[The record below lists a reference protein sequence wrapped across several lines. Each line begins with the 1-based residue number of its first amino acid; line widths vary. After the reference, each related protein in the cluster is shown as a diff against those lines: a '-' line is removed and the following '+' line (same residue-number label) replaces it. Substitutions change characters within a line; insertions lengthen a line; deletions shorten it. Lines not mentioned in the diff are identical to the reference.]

1 MRMIAYGDA
10 GDREVNGR
18 EERAGRWVIHLVGLG
33 CVDHGKRKA
42 RTVYAAGFVFAL
54 WRMGATF
61 GSTFSNRIAGTFA
74 PAAVSYGLHR
84 KNAANSDHMTLS
96 LNSHGERCIIHTVSS
111 MVRHKMLTMIVFCD
125 ISACSFY
132 REALTFH
139 LLKAG
144 SVRASG

>member
-54 WRMGATF
+54 
-61 GSTFSNRIAGTFA
+61 
-74 PAAVSYGLHR
+74 
-84 KNAANSDHMTLS
+84 
-96 LNSHGERCIIHTVSS
+96 
-111 MVRHKMLTMIVFCD
+111 
-125 ISACSFY
+125 
-132 REALTFH
+132 
-139 LLKAG
+139 
-144 SVRASG
+144 